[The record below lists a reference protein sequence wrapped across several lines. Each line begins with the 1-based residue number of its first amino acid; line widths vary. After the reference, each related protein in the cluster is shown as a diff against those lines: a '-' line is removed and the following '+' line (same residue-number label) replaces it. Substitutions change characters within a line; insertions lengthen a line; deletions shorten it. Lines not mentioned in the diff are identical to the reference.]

1 MPPSEEH
8 WLVMRLAQNLH
19 ELTAHVRQLKA
30 LFEKAVAKA
39 KKGGELEKLKELK
52 ERYRPVVDR
61 LKLIKRV
68 QLDAMALAQVSRPT
82 LDYQH

>member
-39 KKGGELEKLKELK
+39 KQSEELEKLKK
-52 ERYRPVVDR
+52 RYRPVVDR
-61 LKLIKRV
+61 LKLIKQV
-68 QLDAMALAQVSRPT
+68 QLDALALAQVRRPA
-82 LDYQH
+82 LDAQQH